1 VKSLAALSVLALVI
15 CGSASAKVRMS
26 ISATDLTP
34 DRGQRVALVVRS
46 ERALDFD
53 PRLMA
58 VAPGQPIF
66 HVVATI
72 TGDTSHPDAN
82 VAQHGHEINL
92 VRIGSTRWRGVTRFQ
107 RAGRWHVVVAS
118 GGPVGVDYPH
128 GAALVTIVVR

>member
-1 VKSLAALSVLALVI
+1 MKTLAALSVLGLVV
-15 CGSASAKVRMS
+15 CGAAFAKSRMS
-26 ISATDLTP
+26 ITASDSTP

-58 VAPGQPIF
+58 VAPGQPVF

-72 TGDTSHPDAN
+72 TGDTGHPDPN
-82 VAQHGHEINL
+82 VAQHGYEIHL
-92 VRIGSTRWRGVTRFQ
+92 VRVGPNRWRGATRFR
-107 RAGRWHVVVAS
+107 RAGRWRVVVAS

-128 GAALVTIVVR
+128 GAALLTLTVR